1 MIEMDI
7 NTPKPEILIAN
18 DPEIVKTMLQPLPNI
33 MIFSRPVTPA
43 KAGVQN
49 ILKRLD
55 SGLRRNYGAGLP
67 RSGQNFWQLL

>member
-55 SGLRRNYGAGLP
+55 SGLRRNDGTRLLGI
-67 RSGQNFWQLL
+67 GQNFRQLV